1 MAGLLSTTLPIE
13 RFQQLRILVIGDV
26 MLDRYV
32 YGSIERMSPEAPV
45 PVLRIERERAM
56 AGGAA
61 NVARNISALGARAA
75 LIGLVG
81 EDAAA
86 TALRRALAEDRSIEA
101 LLVADPTRPTTV
113 KSRYVAA
120 GQQLLRADEETAQAA
135 DADRERALLGAID
148 RALPEADLLLLSD
161 YAKGTLTD
169 RVLAGAVER
178 AHKAGKRVIADP
190 KHRDF
195 ARYRGADL
203 LTPNRVETT
212 LAAGLPCGDDAEAAA
227 AARRI
232 MEQTGI
238 PAVLVTRGDQ
248 GMTLARKGAPS
259 LHLPAEAREVFD
271 VSGAGDTVLAAL
283 GLGLAAGLSLDDA
296 AGFANLAAGIV
307 VGKAGTAQVY
317 PGDLVA
323 VLHARE
329 VDRSSDAKIVDL
341 PAALERIAVWREQGQ
356 KIGFTNGCFD
366 LIHPGHVALLAA
378 ARAKCDRLVVGLN
391 TDASVKRLK
400 GADRPMQNEQVRA
413 IVLAALAAVDL
424 VLPFAEDTP
433 QRQIE
438 AIRPD
443 VLVKGA
449 DYRLDQVVGGA
460 FVQSYGGRVELV
472 EIKPGHSTTE
482 TIRRIGHAT

>member
-13 RFQQLRILVIGDV
+13 RFQQLRILVVGDV

-32 YGSIERMSPEAPV
+32 YGSVDRMSPEAPV

-61 NVARNISALGARAA
+61 NVARNISALGARAL

-81 EDAAA
+81 EDEAG
-86 TALRRALAEDRSIEA
+86 TALQRALADDPAIEV
-101 LLVADPTRPTTV
+101 LLVADPSRPTTV
-113 KSRYVAA
+113 KTRYVAA
-120 GQQLLRADEETAQAA
+120 GQQLLRADQEVAHAA
-135 DADRERALLGAID
+135 DTVREAALLDRIERALAK
-148 RALPEADLLLLSD
+148 ADLMLLSD

-178 AHKAGKRVIADP
+178 AHKAGKRVIGDP
-190 KHRDF
+190 KAREF
-195 ARYRGADL
+195 SRYRGVDL
-203 LTPNRVETT
+203 LTPNRGEAAV
-212 LAAGLPCGDDAEAAA
+212 AAGLPCGNDTEAAA
-227 AARRI
+227 AAARI
-232 MEQTGI
+232 MERAGI

-248 GMTLARKGAPS
+248 GMTLARKGAPP
-259 LHLPAEAREVFD
+259 LHLAAEAREVFD

-283 GLGLAAGLSLDDA
+283 GLGLAAGLALEDA

-307 VGKAGTAQVY
+307 VGKAGTAQVH

-341 PAALERIAVWREQGQ
+341 PGALERIAVWRQQGQ

-366 LIHPGHVALLAA
+366 LIHPGHVALLTA
-378 ARAKCDRLVVGLN
+378 ARAQCDRLVVGLN

-400 GADRPMQNEQVRA
+400 GPDRPMQNEQVRA
-413 IVLAALAAVDL
+413 VVLAALSAVDL

-433 QRQIE
+433 QKQIE
-438 AIRPD
+438 AIRPE

-449 DYRLDQVVGGA
+449 DYRLDQVVGGD
-460 FVQSYGGRVELV
+460 FVRSYGGRVELV
-472 EIKPGHSTTE
+472 ELKPGHSTTE
-482 TIRRIGHAT
+482 TIRRIGRAT